1 MRWIFVL
8 FALGLF
14 VGIAPS
20 DALAQSGSAKCSG
33 SFEEIKGVCFPK
45 DTGLSGSDLETVIL
59 QYMKGFLRVF
69 GFLAIIFLVGT
80 GLSYMMAGG
89 DESKIESA
97 KNSAKWAIIGI
108 LIALGGVVIIR
119 FIQTALG
126 G

>member
-1 MRWIFVL
+1 MARLIFSL
-8 FALGLF
+8 CALGLLI
-14 VGIAPS
+14 GTLPS
-20 DALAQSGSAKCSG
+20 VVVAQSKCPG

-45 DTGLSGSDLETVIL
+45 DTGLSSSDLETVIL

-69 GFLAIIFLVGT
+69 GFLAVIFLVAA
-80 GLSYMMAGG
+80 GLNYMMAGG
-89 DESKIESA
+89 DESKIEKA
-97 KNSAKWAIIGI
+97 KNGAKWAVIGV